1 MVLIDDI
8 EFGLELDGDPE
19 QIFSILLN
27 LVQNAVQA
35 MEADNHKTGGHK
47 TGGHKTGGH
56 KTGGEVKISARR
68 EQDTVFIDV
77 RDTGPG
83 IPQSAQ
89 AKLFDIFDGSAREG
103 GTGLGLAIARDLVK
117 VHGGDIQLVSSDPT
131 GTWFRI
137 EFPDR

>member
-19 QIFSILLN
+19 QIFRILLN

-35 MEADNHKTGGHK
+35 MEADN
-47 TGGHKTGGH
+47 HKTGGH

-117 VHGGDIQLVSSDPT
+117 VHGGDIPLVSSDPT

-137 EFPDR
+137 KIPDR